1 MGQLIRSD
9 AYSGIGN
16 FDYDLIR
23 RMKGADGN
31 DILLK
36 SRGSIISLVLRLDG
50 IFGVGKEDLKE
61 HLFKFV
67 LIPITHPMLMV
78 VVRYC
83 GAGTGFESAKAHCQ
97 SWHERQSVR
106 RVQGLIS

>member
-36 SRGSIISLVLRLDG
+36 SRGENVSGFNGWRLWRW
-50 IFGVGKEDLKE
+50 KEDLRAP
-61 HLFKFV
+61 V
-67 LIPITHPMLMV
+67 
-78 VVRYC
+78 
-83 GAGTGFESAKAHCQ
+83 Q
-97 SWHERQSVR
+97 S
-106 RVQGLIS
+106 LY